1 MEKKSKTIA
10 LSRASVLSTVWPII
24 LANASAPLLGIADTA
39 VIGRNGSVEALGAI
53 ALGSLIFSFVYWS
66 FGFLRMT
73 TTGFVAQADGA
84 GQEQEVRLSVL
95 RPLVLGGVFGIF
107 LWLLQA
113 PIHSLSFWILDGTA
127 QVEALAGEYFRMRI
141 WGAPAALATYAVVGT
156 LIGLEKSRLL
166 LFLQVF
172 TNGLNIALDLLFAG
186 PLDMGVQGVA
196 VGTTVAEWS
205 GLLLGLWLLRLV
217 FRERS
222 QVSFQWAELWDQ
234 EKLRGLFAA
243 QFDIMLRTLL
253 LLAGFAWFTNQGAKF
268 GDEVLAA
275 NHVLLQLVS
284 FSAFVL
290 DGFAFATESLVGRAE
305 GAGDPGLFDRALRLT
320 SELAAL
326 SALMLAGAVWVLGP
340 LAIEGMTDLAKVQA
354 VARSYLGYA
363 AVYVALSAAA
373 FQLDGVF
380 IGVTRTREM
389 RNAVLVALLG
399 FLLASLPLIQHWG
412 NHGLW
417 VAFIGYVVFRA
428 VALGVLLPGVRRG
441 VNPQSP

>member
-1 MEKKSKTIA
+1 
-10 LSRASVLSTVWPII
+10 
-24 LANASAPLLGIADTA
+24 
-39 VIGRNGSVEALGAI
+39 
-53 ALGSLIFSFVYWS
+53 
-66 FGFLRMT
+66 
-73 TTGFVAQADGA
+73 
-84 GQEQEVRLSVL
+84 
-95 RPLVLGGVFGIF
+95 
-107 LWLLQA
+107 
-113 PIHSLSFWILDGTA
+113 
-127 QVEALAGEYFRMRI
+127 
-141 WGAPAALATYAVVGT
+141 
-156 LIGLEKSRLL
+156 
-166 LFLQVF
+166 
-172 TNGLNIALDLLFAG
+172 
-186 PLDMGVQGVA
+186 
-196 VGTTVAEWS
+196 
-205 GLLLGLWLLRLV
+205 
-217 FRERS
+217 
-222 QVSFQWAELWDQ
+222 
-234 EKLRGLFAA
+234 
-243 QFDIMLRTLL
+243 MLRTLL

>member
-166 LFLQVF
+166 LFLQV
-172 TNGLNIALDLLFAG
+172 LLF
-186 PLDMGVQGVA
+186 LCHFLQ
-196 VGTTVAEWS
+196 
-205 GLLLGLWLLRLV
+205 V
-217 FRERS
+217 F
-222 QVSFQWAELWDQ
+222 F
-234 EKLRGLFAA
+234 
-243 QFDIMLRTLL
+243 
-253 LLAGFAWFTNQGAKF
+253 
-268 GDEVLAA
+268 
-275 NHVLLQLVS
+275 H
-284 FSAFVL
+284 
-290 DGFAFATESLVGRAE
+290 
-305 GAGDPGLFDRALRLT
+305 
-320 SELAAL
+320 
-326 SALMLAGAVWVLGP
+326 
-340 LAIEGMTDLAKVQA
+340 
-354 VARSYLGYA
+354 
-363 AVYVALSAAA
+363 
-373 FQLDGVF
+373 
-380 IGVTRTREM
+380 
-389 RNAVLVALLG
+389 
-399 FLLASLPLIQHWG
+399 
-412 NHGLW
+412 
-417 VAFIGYVVFRA
+417 
-428 VALGVLLPGVRRG
+428 
-441 VNPQSP
+441 